1 MGGRRSSSRKKVGN
15 LREASLLIFTTK
27 LKMSDAKP
35 TSELLSAIQSADAK
49 GLKGVTPVENPAA
62 KHDMTMFGVAKFD
75 KNKLKTVETTEKN
88 VLPTAE
94 DIKQAKE
101 VEKTH

>member
-1 MGGRRSSSRKKVGN
+1 MGRVHGESPTLSPVIRTSTSFR
-15 LREASLLIFTTK
+15 
-27 LKMSDAKP
+27 MSDTKSS
-35 TSELLSAIQSADAK
+35 SELLSSIESADAK
-49 GLKGVTPVENPAA
+49 SLKGVTTVENPAA

-75 KNKLKTVETTEKN
+75 KNKLKAVETTEKN
-88 VLPTAE
+88 VLPTAD